1 MNAEEREIYYYL
13 KARRREFVPARELSR
28 RIGGKRRFHAFPDW
42 AKSVLL
48 GMVERGILEADDK
61 DQFRLK
67 PRPEILTHGK
77 RWTSPALAKLLKEKG
92 KAVGSLLTA
101 DEEDE
106 YYDQL

>member
-13 KARRREFVPARELSR
+13 KTRRRQFIPVREISR
-28 RIGGKRRFHAFPDW
+28 RIGGRRKFHAFPDW
-42 AKSVLL
+42 AQSVLL

-67 PRPEILTHGK
+67 PRPKELTQGK
-77 RWTSPALAKLLKEKG
+77 RWASPALAKLLMDKG
-92 KAVGSLLTA
+92 KDFGSLLTA

-106 YYDQL
+106 YYDKL

>member
-13 KARRREFVPARELSR
+13 KARRRDFIPVREISR
-28 RIGGKRRFHAFPDW
+28 RIGGKRKFHASPDW

-67 PRPEILTHGK
+67 PRLKASTEGK
-77 RWTSPALAKLLKEKG
+77 RWTSPALAKLLKDKG
-92 KAVGSLLTA
+92 KDFGSLLTA

-106 YYDQL
+106 YYDKL